1 MKRNL
6 TDENETLCKKNSQFL
21 EGIRLSIDKMMLL
34 DCGHSWEG
42 TLAAIAVW
50 NAIHVQLFSLSLHT
64 FNLMQMQ
71 LYILPINSNLQK
83 YTDYSSSSLIILI
96 LLQFHISS
104 KPFHYRQQSATFIN
118 YHIVCFSS
126 FDEL

>member
-42 TLAAIAVW
+42 TLAAIAV
-50 NAIHVQLFSLSLHT
+50 
-64 FNLMQMQ
+64 
-71 LYILPINSNLQK
+71 
-83 YTDYSSSSLIILI
+83 
-96 LLQFHISS
+96 
-104 KPFHYRQQSATFIN
+104 
-118 YHIVCFSS
+118 
-126 FDEL
+126 